1 MSTGEEMQRVADKYA
16 DELRRVAKEASKEFE
31 RAAAEVER
39 IGVKMAADM
48 RSGLKEGGVD
58 LDKIKEK
65 TLDEVNRSLPAM
77 AADLKDMQR
86 RINERSEQLQ
96 KEMKRIF
103 K

>member
-1 MSTGEEMQRVADKYA
+1 MSTGDDMQRVADKYA
-16 DELRRVAKEASKEFE
+16 EELRRVAKEASKEFE

-39 IGVKMAADM
+39 IGVKMAADL
-48 RSGLKEGGVD
+48 RSGMKDGGVD
-58 LDKIKEK
+58 LDKIKER

-86 RINERSEQLQ
+86 RINERADHLQ
-96 KEMKRIF
+96 KEMKKIF